1 MNNRAVSGRWLLG
14 LMLLFLLGCEPAAG
28 QHLAEVLVLAEG
40 ISTIEIV
47 QQFEAEDGE
56 IVLFYYTDTQG
67 QRWLSVAEVR
77 RHEAGG
83 WSLNRRHSSL
93 KVRATCPSPCVTF
106 DVETSPGFQRV
117 LLYGYTQHADVG
129 AVEIELRNGRTLTRT
144 VTERA
149 FVGLWSD
156 AGTVPGRP
164 DALHQKI
171 REINE

>member
-1 MNNRAVSGRWLLG
+1 MNTRAVSGRRLLG
-14 LMLLFLLGCEPAAG
+14 LMLLFLLGCEPATG
-28 QHLAEVLVLAEG
+28 QPLAEVMVPAEG
-40 ISTIEIV
+40 VTAIEIV

-56 IVLFYYTDTQG
+56 RVLFYYTDAQG

-83 WSLNRRHSSL
+83 WSLNHRHSSL
-93 KVRATCPSPCVTF
+93 QVSAACPSPCVTF
-106 DVETSPGFQRV
+106 DVETSRGFQRV
-117 LLYGYTQHADVG
+117 LLYGYTQHADVS

-144 VTERA
+144 VRERA

-156 AGTVPGRP
+156 AGSAPGRP